1 MAADISQFIDIHVHI
16 LPGIDD
22 GAKTLDDSVAL
33 AQAFV
38 NEGITQIIAT
48 PHFIP
53 GTAWAASRDSISE
66 KISELQAYL
75 VERNI
80 PLSIFPGMEIAYH
93 QKLISRFEKNLL
105 QSLANSGTYL
115 LEPSFNDSS
124 DDLLQCAKQLMNRGC
139 GVILAHPERI
149 PSFQKTVEPL
159 LGLVKEGLQVQLNA
173 GSILNKFGELSKRLA
188 MNLIE
193 EDSVHYLAS
202 DAHSIETRK
211 PLTGADWGILNDLL
225 GDDLLTRIGVKN
237 PRLLLKNNNSLQQ

>member
-22 GAKTLDDSVAL
+22 GPKTLDDSVVL
-33 AQAFV
+33 AKAFV
-38 NEGITQIIAT
+38 NEGITRIIAT

-53 GTAWAASRDSISE
+53 GTAWAASRVSISE
-66 KISELQAYL
+66 KISELQSYL
-75 VERNI
+75 VEKGI

-93 QKLISRFEKNLL
+93 PKLISRLEKNLL

-124 DDLLQCAKQLMNRGC
+124 NDLLECAKQLMNRGC

-149 PSFQKTVEPL
+149 PSFQKTIEPL
-159 LGLVKEGLQVQLNA
+159 LELVKEGLQVQLNA
-173 GSILNKFGELSKRLA
+173 GSLLNKFGQSSKRLA
-188 MNLIE
+188 INLIE
-193 EDSVHYLAS
+193 DQSVHFLAS

-211 PLTGADWGILNDLL
+211 PLTGADWETLNDLL
-225 GDDLLTRIGVKN
+225 GDDLLTQICIKN
-237 PRLLLKNNNSLQQ
+237 PSLLLKNKNCF